1 MKSKKSI
8 LTRRKF
14 FKNTGIAALGLS
26 IGTNKSWGAPAYIP
40 NFLKPN
46 SKTFY

>member
-40 NFLKPN
+40 NILKT
-46 SKTFY
+46 K